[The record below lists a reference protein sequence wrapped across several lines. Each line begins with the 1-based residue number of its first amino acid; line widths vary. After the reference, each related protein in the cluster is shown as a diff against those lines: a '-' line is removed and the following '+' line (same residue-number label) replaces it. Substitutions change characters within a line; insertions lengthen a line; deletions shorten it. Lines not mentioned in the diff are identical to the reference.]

1 MIAALA
7 LLICTG
13 VAGAGLF
20 TTGILLYMT
29 PLIAVGIGL
38 SAVAVGG
45 MIVTYVYCQ
54 PQNQTQQTNQT
65 NQTNKTNQ
73 PIYSTNNMN
82 TMKRNKSDTD
92 LELINRQTNAY
103 DSGGIV

>member
-1 MIAALA
+1 MIAALT

-38 SAVAVGG
+38 SAIAVGG
-45 MIVTYVYCQ
+45 MIVVYVYCQ

-65 NQTNKTNQ
+65 NQTNQ

-92 LELINRQTNAY
+92 LELINRQTAAY
-103 DSGGIV
+103 DESAPV

>member
-20 TTGILLYMT
+20 TAGILLYMT

-38 SAVAVGG
+38 SAIAVGG
-45 MIVTYVYCQ
+45 MIVVYVYCQ
-54 PQNQTQQTNQT
+54 PHQQNQT
-65 NQTNKTNQ
+65 NQTNKPQT
-73 PIYSTNNMN
+73 IYSTNNMN

-92 LELINRQTNAY
+92 LELIDRQTNAY

>member
-20 TTGILLYMT
+20 TAGILLYMT

-38 SAVAVGG
+38 SAISVGG
-45 MIVTYVYCQ
+45 MILVYVFYAPLQ
-54 PQNQTQQTNQT
+54 MQQNQQNQQNQ
-65 NQTNKTNQ
+65 QPR
-73 PIYSTNNMN
+73 PIYTINS
-82 TMKRNKSDTD
+82 MKRNKSDTD
-92 LELINRQTNAY
+92 LELINRQTAAY

>member
-29 PLIAVGIGL
+29 PLIAAGIGL
-38 SAVAVGG
+38 IAISVGG

-54 PQNQTQQTNQT
+54 PHQQTNQT
-65 NQTNKTNQ
+65 NQTNQTHA
-73 PIYSTNNMN
+73 IYSTNNMN